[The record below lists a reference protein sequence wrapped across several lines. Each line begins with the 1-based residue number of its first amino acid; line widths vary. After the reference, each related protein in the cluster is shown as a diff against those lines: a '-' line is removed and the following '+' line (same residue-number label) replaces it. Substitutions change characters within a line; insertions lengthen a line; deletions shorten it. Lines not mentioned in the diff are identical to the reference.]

1 MGKPT
6 NIVYGLVSAAAI
18 AIGVAACV
26 TSPET
31 GRTQLSL
38 VSDSQMNSLGA
49 QAYEETLAKAKIS
62 RNTALN
68 NEVTSIGRRIA
79 QASGVD
85 YDWEFT
91 VIDEPQTVNA
101 FCLPGG
107 KVAVY
112 TGIIPV
118 AKNNAALAAVMG
130 HEVAHATL
138 RHSAERMSQQLV
150 MQMGLTVAS
159 ITFSDSKNRNMIA
172 GLLGIGT
179 QFGVVLPFSRYHES
193 EADRVGLEY
202 MAKAGYDPREAVGL
216 WERMGSMGGGRPPEI
231 LSTHPDPARR
241 AKELSKHMPKALA
254 MYQASPMRTPTKNL

>member
-1 MGKPT
+1 MGKRKH
-6 NIVYGLVSAAAI
+6 IVYGLVSAAAL

-31 GRTQLSL
+31 GRSQLSL

-49 QAYEETLAKAKIS
+49 QAYQEMLAKSKIS
-62 RNTALN
+62 HNSTLN
-68 NEVTSIGRRIA
+68 SEVSSIGRRIA

-85 YDWEFT
+85 YEWQFS
-91 VIDEPQTVNA
+91 VIDEPQTINA

-112 TGIIPV
+112 TGIVPV
-118 AKNNAALAAVMG
+118 AKNNAGLAAVMG

-150 MQMGLTVAS
+150 MQMGLSVAS
-159 ITFSDSKNRNMIA
+159 ISFSGSKNRDAIA

-202 MAKAGYDPREAVGL
+202 MAKAGYDPREAVAL
-216 WERMGSMGGGRPPEI
+216 WERMGSVGGSRPPEL

-241 AKELSKHMPKALA
+241 AKELGKHMAEAMAL
-254 MYQASPMRTPTKNL
+254 YQASPFRTPTKNL

>member
-1 MGKPT
+1 
-6 NIVYGLVSAAAI
+6 
-18 AIGVAACV
+18 
-26 TSPET
+26 
-31 GRTQLSL
+31 
-38 VSDSQMNSLGA
+38 
-49 QAYEETLAKAKIS
+49 
-62 RNTALN
+62 
-68 NEVTSIGRRIA
+68 
-79 QASGVD
+79 
-85 YDWEFT
+85 
-91 VIDEPQTVNA
+91 
-101 FCLPGG
+101 
-107 KVAVY
+107 
-112 TGIIPV
+112 
-118 AKNNAALAAVMG
+118 MG

-159 ITFSDSKNRNMIA
+159 ITFSDSKNRDMIA

-216 WERMGSMGGGRPPEI
+216 WERMGAMGGGSRPPEI

-254 MYQASPMRTPTKNL
+254 MYQASPLRSPTKSL